1 MSGAE
6 QPNLLY
12 YGDNLDILRRY
23 IKDESV
29 DLIYLDPPFK
39 SNQDYNVL
47 FKERNGKESAAQIR
61 AFEDT
66 WHWDE
71 SAALAYKEIVEAGGR
86 ISQAMQAFHTYLGP
100 TDMLAYLAMMA
111 PRLVEL
117 RRVLKPTGSI
127 YLHCDPTA
135 SHYLKIL
142 MDAVFGPERF
152 LNEVVW
158 KRTSA
163 HSASV
168 RWNDVHDVILFYAR
182 ADNYEWN
189 RILLAHSDEYAARYK
204 HRDEEGKLWTDD
216 NLTGPG
222 VRHGDSG
229 ADWRGF
235 NPTSRGLHWK
245 VSSKAVVEIVGA
257 EKADSLSTTEKLDV
271 LDAHGLIHWP
281 KSTAGGYPRFKRYL
295 SEGAPVQDVITDI
308 PPINSQAQE
317 RLGYP
322 TQKPEALLER
332 IIKASSTEG
341 DTVLDPFCGCGTT
354 IAVAQKLNRRW
365 IGIDITHLA
374 ITLMKKRLFDTF
386 GADAKYTVIGEPVD
400 VAGAEALAKQDPYQ
414 FQWWALGLVD
424 ARPVEGKK
432 GADKGIDG
440 RIYFHDEAAA
450 NETKQVIFSVKA
462 GHTGV
467 AHVHELRG
475 VVERENAAIGVL
487 VSLQEP
493 TGPMRTDA
501 AEAGFYHSP
510 GWNQDYARIQL
521 RTIAELLAG
530 KGIDVPPQHVTFKQ
544 APKFAKDGSVQL
556 EFVTSDANAS
566 DDPPVVADKPSKK
579 RKR

>member
-1 MSGAE
+1 MSDGN

-47 FKERNGKESAAQIR
+47 FKERNGKESAAQIH

-71 SAALAYKEIVEAGGR
+71 SAALAYKEIVEAGGKV
-86 ISQAMQAFHTYLGP
+86 SQAIQAFHTYLGP
-100 TDMLAYLAMMA
+100 NDMLAYLAMMA

-142 MDAVFGPERF
+142 MDAVFGPANFR
-152 LNEVVW
+152 NEVIW

-163 HSASV
+163 H
-168 RWNDVHDVILFYAR
+168 NDPERFGRIHDAILFYSSSEKRTWKTQYAPYSSDYTEAEFR
-182 ADNYEWN
+182 TVENGRRVKYE
-189 RILLAHSDEYAARYK
+189 
-204 HRDEEGKLWTDD
+204 
-216 NLTGPG
+216 NLTAPS
-222 VRHGDSG
+222 HGRNSG
-229 ADWRGF
+229 RFNWRGVT
-235 NPTSRGLHWK
+235 PPPSRMWRFR
-245 VSSKAVVEIVGA
+245 
-257 EKADSLSTTEKLDV
+257 LDRLEELYAQGRIKTKPDGTPIMRGYKTY
-271 LDAHGLIHWP
+271 LDELPGIPLQSIW
-281 KSTAGGYPRFKRYL
+281 
-295 SEGAPVQDVITDI
+295 TDI
-308 PPINSQAQE
+308 PRIGNTSPE

-332 IIKASSTEG
+332 IIESSSKKG

-354 IAVAQKLNRRW
+354 IAVAQRLERRW
-365 IGIDITHLA
+365 IGIDITCLA
-374 ITLMKKRLFDTF
+374 TNLIKRRLHDSYGKNVQFD
-386 GADAKYTVIGEPVD
+386 VVGEPVD
-400 VAGAEALAKQDPYQ
+400 IAGAQELAKQDPYQ

-440 RIYFHDEAAA
+440 RIYFHDEAG
-450 NETKQVIFSVKA
+450 NGGTKQVVFSVKA
-462 GHTGV
+462 GHTNV
-467 AHVHELRG
+467 AHVRDLGG
-475 VVERENAAIGVL
+475 VLTREDAAIGVL
-487 VSLQEP
+487 ITMEEP
-493 TGPMRTDA
+493 TQPMRTEA

-510 GWNQDYARIQL
+510 GWNQNYPRIQL
-521 RTIAELLAG
+521 RTVAELLAG

-556 EFVTSDANAS
+556 EFVPTTSDEEA
-566 DDPPVVADKPSKK
+566 DTLVVRNGKMSRGHKRRGTRSARDKD
-579 RKR
+579 